1 MEIQILDVDYTA
13 LDPRDAAAD
22 PIIRI
27 FGKTPEGKTVCAFYE
42 GYRPYFYT
50 DCNPE
55 VLRMLDPEKE
65 GQVVA
70 IETVKR
76 TSVMG
81 YQDARDFYKITLHN
95 PARTPEIRDRVKA
108 RGIRAYEADILF
120 KYRFMNDMDLGSL
133 VWVKL
138 DAEPAKT
145 NTVSADTCV
154 RVKGI
159 SRGKGGQDAPLKCM
173 ALDIECVPLKKGTV
187 PEAEKDPV
195 VMIALAFN
203 TSFRG
208 RQAMVLA
215 TRNGGD
221 VTGFDSEKEMLEE
234 LVGIIYEYDPD
245 IITGFN
251 INNFDMPY
259 LLERMRRNKVPAV
272 FGRCRHKHAVARKIM
287 SRYKVSVTGRVVVD
301 SYEIVKKDFS
311 LVRYGLDFVAQSLLK
326 QRKADVRHSE
336 IEKLWTGSQEDYR
349 KLVEYAQNDAV
360 LALDLVLKL
369 NLIDKYAALS
379 KISGTLLQDTLDSGE
394 TTRIE
399 NFLLKEF
406 NKRGYILPCK
416 PDPSDVDRRESVM
429 GKDLKGGFVLE
440 PEKGL
445 HSFVAVFDFKSMY
458 PSIIRTFNVCPTTIL
473 KGVEVE
479 GAIVSPLGT
488 KFAPKELRSGI
499 IPGILEGLM
508 DRRQVVRKAMRSA
521 RDPGKKR
528 LLNAEQYALKIM
540 ANAFYGHMGYARAR
554 IYDLD
559 IANTITFTGRTMI
572 QKTKEIIEK
581 ELGYGVV
588 YGDTDSVFVKVN
600 EENMEK
606 IRAIG
611 DRISRHVSDQLP
623 GLMELQ
629 FEKVFKR
636 FLPLTKKRYMA
647 WSFEPT
653 AEGWSE
659 KIDMKGI
666 ETVRRDWCGLVSEAT
681 RNVIEI
687 ILKRDDPKAAL
698 KYFKAVI
705 DDLLKKKIPLE
716 KLVITKSMSK
726 LPRSYAGMQPHI
738 ELVKKMQLRNGEAP
752 GIGDRI
758 GYVIVKGTG
767 LLSKRAEDPIYVM
780 EKGLE
785 VDSQYYI
792 ENQLLPPLERIF
804 GVLGFSKPEILGNGK
819 QMFIF
824 DAIKKQNAPE
834 PSKEI
839 ALSDSTGFVCKHC
852 SRFYSRI
859 PLVGLCECGGEL
871 AFSSPLGM
879 AETVVV
885 T

>member
-1 MEIQILDVDYTA
+1 MEIQILDVDYVT
-13 LDPRDAAAD
+13 LNED

-27 FGKTPEGKTVCAFYE
+27 FGKTSEGKTVCAFYE
-42 GYRPYFYT
+42 GYKPYFYA
-50 DCNPE
+50 DSNPE
-55 VLRMLDPEKE
+55 VLKILDPEKE
-65 GQVVA
+65 SQVIS
-70 IETVKR
+70 IEKVKK
-76 TSVMG
+76 TAVMG
-81 YQDARDFYKITLHN
+81 YQLPKEFYKITLHN
-95 PARTPEIRDRVKA
+95 PARTPELRDKVKA
-108 RGIRAYEADILF
+108 GGIKTYEADILF
-120 KYRFMNDMDLGSL
+120 KYRFMNDMNLGSL
-133 VWVKL
+133 EWVKL
-138 DAEPAKT
+138 GAEPAKT
-145 NTVSADTCV
+145 GTVSVDNCI
-154 RVKGI
+154 RVKEI
-159 SRGKGGQDAPLKCM
+159 RHVKTVQDAPLRFM

-203 TSFRG
+203 TPFRG
-208 RQAMVLA
+208 KETMVLA
-215 TRNGGD
+215 TRTDGN
-221 VTGFDSEKEMLEE
+221 VVSFDSEKEMLEDF
-234 LVGIIYEYDPD
+234 VRIIYDYDPD

-259 LLERMRRNKVPAV
+259 ILERMRRNRVPSI
-272 FGRCRHKHAVARKIM
+272 FGRCKQKHTVARKVM
-287 SRYKVSVTGRVVVD
+287 ARYKISVTGRVVVD

-311 LVRYGLDFVAQSLLK
+311 LARYGLDFVAQNLLK
-326 QRKADVRHSE
+326 QSKVDVRHSE
-336 IEKLWTGSQEDYR
+336 IEKLWTGSHDEYKR
-349 KLVEYAQNDAV
+349 LVEYAENDAR

-379 KISGTLLQDTLDSGE
+379 KVSGTLLQDTLDSGE

-416 PDPSDVDRRESVM
+416 PEPSDVGRREAAM

-440 PEKGL
+440 PDKQL
-445 HSFVAVFDFKSMY
+445 HSYVAVFDFKSMY
-458 PSIIRTFNVCPTTIL
+458 PSIIRTYNVCPTTIL
-473 KGVEVE
+473 KGVDVE

-488 KFAPKELRSGI
+488 RFAPKEMRSGI

-508 DRRQVVRKAMRSA
+508 DKRQAVRKAMKSVK
-521 RDPGKKR
+521 DPGKKR

-559 IANTITFTGRTMI
+559 IANTITFTGRYTI
-572 QKTKEIIEK
+572 QKTKDIIEK

-600 EENMEK
+600 EEDMEK

-611 DRISRHVSDQLP
+611 DRIAKHVSDQLP
-623 GLMELQ
+623 GFMELQ

-653 AEGWSE
+653 AEGWTE

-687 ILKRDDPKAAL
+687 VLKKDDPKAAL
-698 KYFKAVI
+698 KYFKSVI
-705 DDLLKKKIPLE
+705 DDLLKKNIPLE
-716 KLVITKSMSK
+716 KLVITKSMTK
-726 LPRSYAGMQPHI
+726 APRSYAGMQPHI
-738 ELVKKMQLRNGEAP
+738 ELVKKMQARSEEAP
-752 GIGDRI
+752 GVGDRI

-785 VDSQYYI
+785 IDSQYYI

-824 DAIKKQNAPE
+824 DAIKKQSLPE
-834 PSKEI
+834 PAREI
-839 ALSDSTGFVCKHC
+839 PLADSTGFICRKC
-852 SRFYSRI
+852 NRFYIRI

-871 AFSSPLGM
+871 VFSSPQGI

-885 T
+885 A

>member
-1 MEIQILDVDYTA
+1 MEMQVLDVDYVT
-13 LDPRDAAAD
+13 LNED
-22 PIIRI
+22 PIVRI
-27 FGKTPEGKTVCAFYE
+27 FGKTTEGKTVCAFYE
-42 GYRPYFYT
+42 GYKPYFYT
-50 DCNPE
+50 DCVPE
-55 VLRMLDPEKE
+55 VLKILDPEKE
-65 GQVVA
+65 SQVIS

-76 TSVMG
+76 ISVMG
-81 YQDARDFYKITLHN
+81 YQQAKDFYKITLHN
-95 PARTPEIRDRVKA
+95 PAMTPELRDKVKA
-108 RGIRAYEADILF
+108 SGIKTYEADILF

-133 VWVKL
+133 EWIKL
-138 DAEPAKT
+138 EAEPAKT
-145 NTVSADTCV
+145 GTVSVDSCV
-154 RVKGI
+154 RIKEIRRTKV
-159 SRGKGGQDAPLKCM
+159 GQDAPLRFM

-187 PEAEKDPV
+187 PEADKDPI
-195 VMIALAFN
+195 VMISLAFN
-203 TSFRG
+203 APFRG
-208 RQAMVLA
+208 KDTFVLA
-215 TRNGGD
+215 TRADGD
-221 VTGFDSEKEMLEE
+221 VLSFDSEKEMLEE
-234 LVGIIYEYDPD
+234 LVKIIYEYDPD

-251 INNFDMPY
+251 INNFDFPY
-259 LLERMRRNKVPAV
+259 ILERMRRNKVSSV
-272 FGRCRHKHAVARKIM
+272 FGRCMQKHAIARKIM
-287 SRYKVSVTGRVVVD
+287 ARYKVSVTGRVVVD

-311 LVRYGLDFVAQSLLK
+311 LARYGLDFVSQNLLK
-326 QRKADVRHSE
+326 QSKVDVRHSE
-336 IEKLWTGSQEDYR
+336 IEKLWVGSHEDYGR
-349 KLVEYAQNDAV
+349 LVEYAANDAR

-379 KISGTLLQDTLDSGE
+379 KVSGTLLQDTLDSGE

-416 PDPSDVDRRESVM
+416 PEPSDVGKREAAM

-440 PEKGL
+440 PDKRL
-445 HSFVAVFDFKSMY
+445 HSYVAVFDFKSMY
-458 PSIIRTFNVCPTTIL
+458 PSIIRTYNVCPTTIL

-479 GAIVSPLGT
+479 GAIMSPLGT
-488 KFAPKELRSGI
+488 KFTPKELRSGI

-508 DRRQVVRKAMRSA
+508 DKRQVVRKAMKSVK
-521 RDPGKKR
+521 DPAKKR

-559 IANTITFTGRTMI
+559 IANTITFTGRHMI
-572 QKTKEIIEK
+572 QKTKDIIEK
-581 ELGYGVV
+581 ELGYEVV

-600 EENMEK
+600 EEDMEK
-606 IRAIG
+606 IRLIG
-611 DRISRHVSDQLP
+611 DRVAKHVSDQLP
-623 GLMELQ
+623 GFMELQ

-687 ILKRDDPKAAL
+687 ILKKDDPKAAL
-698 KYFKAVI
+698 KYFKGVV
-705 DDLLKKKIPLE
+705 DDLLKKNIPME

-726 LPRSYAGMQPHI
+726 MPRSYAGMQPHI
-738 ELVKKMQLRNGEAP
+738 ELVKKIQARNGEAP
-752 GIGDRI
+752 GVGDRI

-785 VDSQYYI
+785 IDSQYYI

-804 GVLGFSKPEILGNGK
+804 GVLGFSKPEMLGNGK

-824 DAIKKQNAPE
+824 DAIKKQSSLE
-834 PSKEI
+834 PAREI
-839 ALSDSTGFVCKHC
+839 SLSDSTGFICKRC
-852 SRFYSRI
+852 SKFYSRI
-859 PLVGLCECGGEL
+859 PLVGICECGGEL
-871 AFSSPLGM
+871 AFSSPRGI
-879 AETVVV
+879 AETVLVA
-885 T
+885 

>member
-1 MEIQILDVDYTA
+1 MEMQILDVDYVT
-13 LDPRDAAAD
+13 LNED

-42 GYRPYFYT
+42 GYKPYFYA
-50 DCNPE
+50 DYNPE
-55 VLRMLDPEKE
+55 VLKILDPEKE
-65 GQVVA
+65 NQVIS

-81 YQDARDFYKITLHN
+81 YQEAKDFYKITLHN
-95 PARTPEIRDRVKA
+95 PAKTPELRDKVKA
-108 RGIRAYEADILF
+108 RGIKTYEADILF
-120 KYRFMNDMDLGSL
+120 KYRFMNDMNLGSL
-133 VWVKL
+133 EWVKL
-138 DAEPAKT
+138 EAEPAKT
-145 NTVSADTCV
+145 GTVSVDNCI
-154 RVKGI
+154 RVKEI
-159 SRGKGGQDAPLKCM
+159 RHAKPGQDAPLRFM

-195 VMIALAFN
+195 VMISLAFN
-203 TSFRG
+203 TPFRG
-208 RQAMVLA
+208 KDMFVLA
-215 TRNGGD
+215 TRTDGD
-221 VTGFDSEKEMLEE
+221 VVSFDSEKEMLEE
-234 LVGIIYEYDPD
+234 FVRIIYDYDPD
-245 IITGFN
+245 MITGFN

-259 LLERMRRNKVPAV
+259 ILERMRRNRVPSI
-272 FGRCRHKHAVARKIM
+272 FGRCKQKHTVARKVM
-287 SRYKVSVTGRVVVD
+287 ARYKISVTGRVVVD

-311 LVRYGLDFVAQSLLK
+311 LARYGLDFVAQSLLK
-326 QRKADVRHSE
+326 QSKVDVRHSE
-336 IEKLWTGSQEDYR
+336 IEKLWTGSHDEYKR
-349 KLVEYAQNDAV
+349 LVDYAQNDAR

-379 KISGTLLQDTLDSGE
+379 KVSGTLLQDTLDSGE

-416 PDPSDVDRRESVM
+416 PEPSDVGRREAAM

-440 PEKGL
+440 PDKRL
-445 HSFVAVFDFKSMY
+445 HSYVAVFDFKSMY
-458 PSIIRTFNVCPTTIL
+458 PSIIRTYNVCPTTIL
-473 KGVEVE
+473 KGVEIE
-479 GAIVSPLGT
+479 NPIVSPLGT
-488 KFAPKELRSGI
+488 KFAPKEMRSGI

-508 DRRQVVRKAMRSA
+508 DKRQAVRKAMKSVK
-521 RDPGKKR
+521 DPGKKR

-559 IANTITFTGRTMI
+559 IANTITFTGRYTI
-572 QKTKEIIEK
+572 QKTKDIIEK
-581 ELGYGVV
+581 ELGYVVV

-600 EENMEK
+600 EDDMEK

-611 DRISRHVSDQLP
+611 DKVAKHVSDQLP
-623 GLMELQ
+623 GFMELQ

-659 KIDMKGI
+659 KIEMKGI
-666 ETVRRDWCGLVSEAT
+666 ETVRRDWCGLVSEST

-687 ILKRDDPKAAL
+687 VLKKDDPKAAL
-698 KYFKAVI
+698 KYFKSVI
-705 DDLLKKKIPLE
+705 DDLLKKNIPLE
-716 KLVITKSMSK
+716 KLVITKSMTK
-726 LPRSYAGMQPHI
+726 APRSYAGIQPHI
-738 ELVKKMQLRNGEAP
+738 ELVKKMQARSEEAP

-785 VDSQYYI
+785 IDSQYYI

-824 DAIKKQNAPE
+824 DAIKKQSLPE
-834 PSKEI
+834 PAREI
-839 ALSDSTGFVCKHC
+839 PLADSTGFICRKC
-852 SRFYSRI
+852 SRFYLRI

-871 AFSSPLGM
+871 VFSSPQGI
-879 AETVVV
+879 AETVVL
-885 T
+885 

>member
-1 MEIQILDVDYTA
+1 MEMQILDVDYVT
-13 LDPRDAAAD
+13 LNED

-27 FGKTPEGKTVCAFYE
+27 FGKTPEGKTACAFYE
-42 GYRPYFYT
+42 GYKPYFYA

-55 VLRMLDPEKE
+55 VLKILDPENE
-65 GQVVA
+65 SQVIS
-70 IETVKR
+70 IEKVKK
-76 TSVMG
+76 TAVMG
-81 YQDARDFYKITLHN
+81 YQEAKDFYKITLHN
-95 PARTPEIRDRVKA
+95 PAKTPELRDKVKA
-108 RGIRAYEADILF
+108 RGIKTYEADILF

-133 VWVKL
+133 VWIKL
-138 DAEPAKT
+138 EAEPAKT
-145 NTVSADTCV
+145 GTVSVDNCV
-154 RVKGI
+154 RVREIRHVKT
-159 SRGKGGQDAPLKCM
+159 GQDAPLRFM

-195 VMIALAFN
+195 VMISLAFN
-203 TSFRG
+203 TPFRG
-208 RQAMVLA
+208 KDMFVLA
-215 TRNGGD
+215 TRTDGD
-221 VTGFDSEKEMLEE
+221 VVSFDSEKEMLEE
-234 LVGIIYEYDPD
+234 FVNIIYEYDPD

-259 LLERMRRNKVPAV
+259 ILERMRRNRVSSI
-272 FGRCRHKHAVARKIM
+272 FGRCKQKHTVARKVM
-287 SRYKVSVTGRVVVD
+287 SRYKISVTGRVVVD

-311 LVRYGLDFVAQSLLK
+311 LARYGLDFVAQSLLK
-326 QRKADVRHSE
+326 QSKADVKHSE
-336 IEKLWTGSQEDYR
+336 IEKLWTGSREDYKR
-349 KLVEYAQNDAV
+349 LVAYAVNDAR

-379 KISGTLLQDTLDSGE
+379 KVSGTLLQDVLDSGE
-394 TTRIE
+394 TARIE
-399 NFLLKEF
+399 NFLFKEF

-416 PDPSDVDRRESVM
+416 PEASDVDRREAAM

-440 PEKGL
+440 PDKQL
-445 HSFVAVFDFKSMY
+445 HSYVAVFDFKSMY
-458 PSIIRTFNVCPTTIL
+458 PSIIRTYNVCPTTIL
-473 KGVEVE
+473 KGVEIE
-479 GAIVSPLGT
+479 NPIVSPLGT
-488 KFAPKELRSGI
+488 KFAPKETRSGI

-508 DRRQVVRKAMRSA
+508 DKRQSVVKAMKSVK
-521 RDPGKKR
+521 DPAKKR

-559 IANTITFTGRTMI
+559 IANTITFTGRYTI
-572 QKTKEIIEK
+572 QKTKDIIEK

-600 EENMEK
+600 EEDMEK

-611 DRISRHVSDQLP
+611 DKIAKHVSDQLP
-623 GLMELQ
+623 GFMELQ

-659 KIDMKGI
+659 KIEMKGI
-666 ETVRRDWCGLVSEAT
+666 ETVRRDWCGLVSEST

-687 ILKRDDPKAAL
+687 ILKKDDPKAAL
-698 KYFKAVI
+698 KYFKSVI
-705 DDLLKKKIPLE
+705 DDLLKKNIPLE
-716 KLVITKSMSK
+716 KLVITKSMTK
-726 LPRSYAGMQPHI
+726 APRSYAGIQPHI
-738 ELVKKMQLRNGEAP
+738 ELVKKMQARSEVAP
-752 GIGDRI
+752 GVGDRI

-785 VDSQYYI
+785 IDSQYYI

-804 GVLGFSKPEILGNGK
+804 GVLGFSKPEILGNGR

-824 DAIKKQNAPE
+824 DAIKKQSLPE
-834 PSKEI
+834 PAREI
-839 ALSDSTGFVCKHC
+839 PLADSTGFICRKC
-852 SRFYSRI
+852 SRFYLRI

-871 AFSSPLGM
+871 VFSSPQGI
-879 AETVVV
+879 AETVVLA
-885 T
+885 

>member
-1 MEIQILDVDYTA
+1 MEIQILDVDYVT
-13 LDPRDAAAD
+13 LNED

-42 GYRPYFYT
+42 GYKPYFYS

-55 VLRMLDPEKE
+55 VLKILDPEKE
-65 GQVVA
+65 SQVIS
-70 IETVKR
+70 IESVKR
-76 TSVMG
+76 TAVMG
-81 YQDARDFYKITLHN
+81 YQGPKDFYKITLHN
-95 PARTPEIRDRVKA
+95 PAKTPELRDKIKA
-108 RGIRAYEADILF
+108 RDIKTYEADILF

-138 DAEPAKT
+138 DTEPAKT
-145 NTVSADTCV
+145 GTVSVDSCV
-154 RVKGI
+154 RIKEIRNVKSGYE
-159 SRGKGGQDAPLKCM
+159 APLRYM

-195 VMIALAFN
+195 VMISLAFS
-203 TSFRG
+203 TPFRG
-208 RQAMVLA
+208 KDILVLA
-215 TRNGGD
+215 TRTDGD
-221 VTGFDSEKEMLEE
+221 VISFDSEKEMMEE
-234 LVGIIYEYDPD
+234 FVNIIYEYDPD

-259 LLERMRRNKVPAV
+259 ILERMRRNRIPSV
-272 FGRCRHKHAVARKIM
+272 FGRCRQKRTIARKIM
-287 SRYKVSVTGRVVVD
+287 TRYKISITGRVVVD
-301 SYEIVKKDFS
+301 SYDIVKKDFS

-326 QRKADVRHSE
+326 QNKVDVKHSE
-336 IEKLWTGSQEDYR
+336 IQKLWTGSHEDYKR
-349 KLVEYAQNDAV
+349 LVAYAANDAK

-379 KISGTLLQDTLDSGE
+379 KVSGTLLQDTLDSGE

-416 PDPSDVDRRESVM
+416 PEPLDVDRREAVM
-429 GKDLKGGFVLE
+429 GRDLKGGFVLE
-440 PEKGL
+440 PDKRL
-445 HSFVAVFDFKSMY
+445 HSYVGVFDFKSMY
-458 PSIIRTFNVCPTTIL
+458 PSIIRTYNVCPTTIL
-473 KGVEVE
+473 KGVDVE
-479 GAIVSPLGT
+479 NPIVSPLGT
-488 KFAPKELRSGI
+488 KFTPKELRSGI

-508 DRRQVVRKAMRSA
+508 DKRQGVRKAMKSVK
-521 RDPGKKR
+521 DPAKKR

-559 IANTITFTGRTMI
+559 IANTITFTGRYTI
-572 QKTKEIIEK
+572 QKTKDIIEK

-588 YGDTDSVFVKVN
+588 YGDTDSVFVKMN
-600 EENMEK
+600 EEDMEK
-606 IRAIG
+606 IRVIG
-611 DRISRHVSDQLP
+611 DKIAKHVSDQLP
-623 GLMELQ
+623 GVMELQ

-659 KIDMKGI
+659 KIEMKGI

-687 ILKRDDPKAAL
+687 VLKKDDPKAAL
-698 KYFKAVI
+698 KYFKSVI
-705 DDLLKKKIPLE
+705 DDLLKKNIPLE

-738 ELVKKMQLRNGEAP
+738 ELVKKMQARSGEAP
-752 GIGDRI
+752 GVGDRI

-785 VDSQYYI
+785 LDSQYYI

-804 GVLGFSKPEILGNGK
+804 GVLGFSKSEILGNGK

-824 DAIKKQNAPE
+824 DAIKKQSVPE
-834 PSKEI
+834 PAREI
-839 ALSDSTGFVCKHC
+839 PLADSTGFICRKC
-852 SRFYSRI
+852 NRFYQRI
-859 PLVGLCECGGEL
+859 PLVGVCECGGEL
-871 AFSSPLGM
+871 AFSSPQGI
-879 AETVVV
+879 AETVILA
-885 T
+885 